1 MIERRSFTNT
11 RGPDTTRGTH
21 WTHSAA
27 CVGDHDLFDAA
38 MPSQPYGQPVDPG
51 HKSPRTGKPCRR
63 AEGHTGRH
71 AFIWRH
77 LDGRVREVWAADCQ
91 VCGRE
96 TSDGAVCRQC
106 GAA

>member
-1 MIERRSFTNT
+1 MVATSHLIRVPNVAA
-11 RGPDTTRGTH
+11 DT
-21 WTHSAA
+21 
-27 CVGDHDLFDAA
+27 C
-38 MPSQPYGQPVDPG
+38 G